1 MKEKIEQLSKG
12 YMTYEL
18 PHIVLSEEKLSLN
31 ATMGKK
37 RSASV
42 SIGNEAGINMKGL
55 VYSTNPRVTVSNS
68 QFVGSENVIEVIC
81 NA

>member
-18 PHIVLSEEKLSLN
+18 PHIVLGDEKISLN
-31 ATMGKK
+31 AAMGKK

-42 SIGNEAGINMKGL
+42 SIGNEAGISMKGL
-55 VYSTNPRVTVSNS
+55 VYSTNPRVTVSNP
-68 QFVGSENVIEVIC
+68 QFVGSENVIEFV
-81 NA
+81 